1 MGFLH
6 FWTQGK
12 GQLYCLNSALNFIM
26 QDTSWWVILMYRS
39 GSVGAVGGKA
49 WWPNLQLA
57 CKNNDMRR
65 KESKGLVVL
74 CDEVNLV
81 SVLAWMW
88 WLVARLIFEIW
99 WWSWVVAVVLEAA
112 KEREVFVMMLSHLI
126 NPWWAYAGWR
136 VLEDVFIGTPDAY
149 QIYG

>member
-1 MGFLH
+1 
-6 FWTQGK
+6 
-12 GQLYCLNSALNFIM
+12 
-26 QDTSWWVILMYRS
+26 MYRS

-81 SVLAWMW
+81 SVLA
-88 WLVARLIFEIW
+88 
-99 WWSWVVAVVLEAA
+99 
-112 KEREVFVMMLSHLI
+112 
-126 NPWWAYAGWR
+126 
-136 VLEDVFIGTPDAY
+136 
-149 QIYG
+149 